1 MKRNKKSHQEGP
13 HWHPDFRDTTALPDV
28 KVVRTSFFLN
38 VSACVV
44 LCALLIVFLYREFET
59 RSLVE
64 QVVSWDVRIAERQPQ
79 NRQALDLNREFT
91 AEANRVTAL
100 EEFLDVPSG
109 VSDLLSQLARTIPDR
124 IVFSRINYRI
134 VAAGG
139 ELAVTGRVIGASDD
153 ATNIVSE
160 YERFFSEDPYFSQ
173 RVSHVNVRS
182 VTRNPDTDTLSFD
195 FLLSLVRPEEEAS

>member
-1 MKRNKKSHQEGP
+1 MKRNRKNHQEGP
-13 HWHPDFRDTTALPDV
+13 HWHPDFRDAAALPDV

-38 VSACVV
+38 VTACVV
-44 LCALLIVFLYREFET
+44 LSALLIVFLYREFET

-64 QVVSWDVRIAERQPQ
+64 QVASWDVRIAERQPQ
-79 NRQALDLNREFT
+79 NRHALDLNREFA

-100 EEFLDVPSG
+100 EEFLEVPTG
-109 VSDLLSQLARTIPDR
+109 VSNLLAQLAKTMPDR

-134 VAAGG
+134 VASGA
-139 ELAVTGRVIGASDD
+139 ELALTGRVIGASDD

-173 RVSHVNVRS
+173 RVSGVNVRS
-182 VTRNPDTDTLSFD
+182 VTRNPETNTLSFD